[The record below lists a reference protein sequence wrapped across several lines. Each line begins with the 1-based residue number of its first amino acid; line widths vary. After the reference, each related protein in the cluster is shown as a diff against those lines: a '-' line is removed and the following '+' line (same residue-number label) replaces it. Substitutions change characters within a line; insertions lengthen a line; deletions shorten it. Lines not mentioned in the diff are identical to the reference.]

1 MRTYVSPLASG
12 AFRRIFSPLFVR
24 PCRSSVLLL
33 SSRRAPSVPRAACGL
48 LLRASCSCAWLGSCA
63 ELRSFI
69 VLRASCSALCALRL
83 VLCAPYLVLRV
94 SCFVPRAPCSPA
106 PHLVL
111 CARALSAPRAP
122 RLVLSLCLS
131 APRAPRLVV
140 VLCASCSAHLVLC
153 LGLRAARALRLVLRC
168 STDAP
173 LSVPRYTGTASC
185 SVELVVDRASFSD
198 SNTCIVLRGPCLV
211 LSCAPRGETPM
222 CLLLLSLCVYCR
234 SHTCN
239 FYG

>member
-111 CARALSAPRAP
+111 CARAS
-122 RLVLSLCLS
+122 S

-140 VLCASCSAHLVLC
+140 VLCASCCAHLVLC
-153 LGLRAARALRLVLRC
+153 FGLRAARALRLVLRC

-173 LSVPRYTGTASC
+173 TSVIRASLHRHC
-185 SVELVVDRASFSD
+185 LVLRGVVDRASFSD

-234 SHTCN
+234 SHTRN